1 MKKGAGSKVIYD
13 CFSFNNEL
21 DLLEIRLNHH
31 SPFVDKFII
40 TECPW
45 TYSGVGKRLYY
56 NEVKDKSPFKQFK
69 DKIIHNIYNVSPNGK
84 SNWAYEH
91 DQRNS
96 LRKVSFYPYDLI
108 IYTDCDEILRDRSV
122 IERAIEAT
130 THYGIVTLDMELF
143 WYYFNCIIAPES
155 PYQLDYS
162 MEECFNHR
170 WRMGKIFPARH
181 LTKFKNLYEIRQLF
195 LWDRTCDYTV
205 SDAGWHFSNLGDPSL
220 IYKKLCSFS
229 HSKELN
235 VRYQLSEEKI
245 EERKANLKDPLGRDV
260 SFIRTSLDVP
270 QFITDN
276 IGRYGKYILN
286 A

>member
-1 MKKGAGSKVIYD
+1 MIYD
-13 CFSFNNEL
+13 CIPFNNEL

-31 SPFVDKFII
+31 SPFVDKFVIS
-40 TECPW
+40 ECPW
-45 TYSGVGKRLYY
+45 TYSGIGKRLYY
-56 NEVKDKSPFKQFK
+56 DEVKNNYPFVKFK
-69 DKIIHNIYNVSPNGK
+69 HKIIHRIYDESPNAL
-84 SNWAYEH
+84 SNWNYEH
-91 DQRNS
+91 KQRNF
-96 LRKVSFYPYDLI
+96 LRAMDYESDDLI
-108 IYTDCDEILRDRSV
+108 IYCDTDEIIRGKHVIDEAVKQDR
-122 IERAIEAT
+122 
-130 THYGIVTLDMELF
+130 IVTLNMGLY
-143 WYYFNCIIAPES
+143 WYYFNCIIAPGS

-170 WRMGKIFPARH
+170 WRMGKIFPAKY
-181 LTKFKNLYEIRQLF
+181 LTRFKNLYEIRQLF

-235 VRYQLSEEKI
+235 IKYQLSEEKI

-260 SFIRTSLDVP
+260 SFIRTPLDVP

-276 IGRYGKYILN
+276 IERYGKYILN